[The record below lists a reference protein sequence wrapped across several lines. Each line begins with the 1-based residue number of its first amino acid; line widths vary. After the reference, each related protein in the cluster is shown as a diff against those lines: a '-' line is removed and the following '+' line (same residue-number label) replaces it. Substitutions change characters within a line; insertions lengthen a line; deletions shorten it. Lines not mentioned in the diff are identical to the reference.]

1 MARYSFAPRRALST
15 GRGGLFA
22 LSWPALTLALSFG
35 SMRGTVPGITEATTS
50 ATAALL
56 LLMALPTMALFLV
69 LELSPDVAAV
79 AGAVTALPL
88 WFFLGTLLAARAP
101 SWPAWWRRYVLVSIG
116 WAVLSIVLLAVA
128 ATVAE

>member
-1 MARYSFAPRRALST
+1 MST

-22 LSWPALTLALSFG
+22 LSWPAFTLVLAFG
-35 SMRGTVPGITEATTS
+35 SMRGTVPGITDATTS

-69 LELSPDVAAV
+69 LDLSPTVAAV

-88 WFFLGTLLAARAP
+88 WFFLGTRLAAGAP
-101 SWPAWWRRYVLVSIG
+101 SWPAWWRRYVLVTIG
-116 WAVLSIVLLAVA
+116 WAVLSIVLLAIA
-128 ATVAE
+128 ASLAD